1 MTSAWKSLHLFPVEW
16 KGPGKEG
23 SRQSSHHLWRVGRG
37 CRARGARCSS
47 GVCCKA
53 TLPSRPFS
61 QGSGHHRRPA
71 SSPLLQHDPPC
82 PAPPGASCSRLSL
95 RWAGPLAP
103 LHPARG
109 IDEPRDL
116 SPGSRGERPGPA
128 LARPQPR
135 MNNNSLTARPLKGS
149 SSRTH
154 FWKGWG
160 FLFPR

>member
-1 MTSAWKSLHLFPVEW
+1 MTSAWKSPHLFPVEW
-16 KGPGKEG
+16 KGPVGGGGKALIIFGEWG
-23 SRQSSHHLWRVGRG
+23 AGAVRGGLGAPRVSAARPP
-37 CRARGARCSS
+37 CPRVPFPRAA
-47 GVCCKA
+47 A
-53 TLPSRPFS
+53 TTAAQPALPSCSMTR
-61 QGSGHHRRPA
+61 
-71 SSPLLQHDPPC
+71 
-82 PAPPGASCSRLSL
+82 PAPPGASSSPLPL

-103 LHPARG
+103 LHPARA